1 MSGLAPP
8 EKQKYYIDAR
18 VINHVLLVKVTKKK
32 PMSSLLSDWIAPFG
46 ENEGESTV
54 QYCVHNSLI
63 EVTNLKKEFSLSDSN
78 QQVKA
83 VDGVDLTIDR
93 AEIVGLV
100 GESGCGKST
109 LGRCILRLLEPTS
122 GMVTFKGEDIFK
134 YSGEKL
140 LTMRRQMQIVFQ
152 DPFASLDPRWRVYD
166 ILEEPLRVHNMV
178 PRNDRKVE
186 VVRLLNDVGLGE
198 DAAYRHPHEFSG
210 GQRQRIGI
218 ARSIA
223 LRPEFIVADEPV
235 SALDVSV
242 RAQILNLLLKLRQ
255 ERDISI
261 LFIGHDL
268 GVVRQICTRI
278 AVMYLGIVVEIAPA
292 DELFENPR
300 HPYTRALLDAIP
312 SIHNIGGSKA
322 NKGAVFGDVPSP
334 IDIPSG
340 CRFRSR
346 CAYAQEICRQTVPQ
360 LIGDTHKSAGVDT
373 PSERD
378 RS

>member
-46 ENEGESTV
+46 ENEGESPV

-140 LTMRRQMQIVFQ
+140 RTMRRQMQIVFQ